1 MKNNTFD
8 MPHKK
13 IITNFDLYLLKQ
25 SKNKDNDANFAF
37 FINSGLDLDVLEK
50 KYTTTLFVMAQI
62 HSKLGNV
69 ELGMNYC
76 GECMMR

>member
-1 MKNNTFD
+1 VKNNTFD

-25 SKNKDNDANFAF
+25 SKNKDSDSSFSF

-50 KYTTTLFVMAQI
+50 KYTTTLFVMA
-62 HSKLGNV
+62 
-69 ELGMNYC
+69 
-76 GECMMR
+76 